1 MIIFETSRL
10 QVRSLSNTDIVDLL
24 SVYQQKK
31 NMRYIQSG
39 RTDWTYTELKTK
51 VERCN
56 QGENGGLWGIFLIEN
71 QQLIGEVG
79 LFDSFED
86 ATHLE
91 MGYILDHFHWQKGLG
106 YELVKALM
114 NYAFSELRIKQLSA
128 RMYAENQGSIKLAE
142 KLGMK
147 VYQKGRTPAG
157 KAFMWFV
164 IDNCLVVSD

>member
-10 QVRSLSNTDIVDLL
+10 QVRSLSHTDIVDLL
-24 SVYQQKK
+24 SIYQQKK

-39 RTDWTYTELKTK
+39 RTDWTNTELKTK

-56 QGENGGLWGIFLIEN
+56 QGENGGLYGIFLIEN

-79 LFDSFED
+79 LFDSFQD

-91 MGYILDHFHWQKGLG
+91 MGYILDHLHWQKGLG

-114 NYAFSELRIKQLSA
+114 NHAFSKLKVKQLSA

-142 KLGMK
+142 KLGMEE
-147 VYQKGRTPAG
+147 YQKGTTPEG
-157 KAFMWFV
+157 REFRWFV
-164 IDNCLVVSD
+164 ATN